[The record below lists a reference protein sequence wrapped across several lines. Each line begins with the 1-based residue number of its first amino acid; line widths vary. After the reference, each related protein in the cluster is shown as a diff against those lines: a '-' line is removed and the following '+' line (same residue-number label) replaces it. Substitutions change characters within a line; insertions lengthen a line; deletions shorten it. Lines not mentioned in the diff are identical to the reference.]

1 MSTVMGQIAS
11 VSVEIGGKEITFE
24 TGKLAKQA
32 DGAVVMRSGDTMVL
46 ATAVGRPE
54 AREGADF
61 FPLTIDVE
69 ERAYAA
75 GKIPGGFFKREGRA
89 TERATLTA
97 RMIDRPIRP
106 LWPKGFRNEVQV
118 ICTVL
123 SADLVTPHDILCI
136 NGASAALM
144 ISPLPFFGPV
154 GAVRVGR
161 IDGEFVLN
169 PTHEQ
174 NFEETSLDLI
184 VVGTKDGLTM
194 VEAGA
199 DEVPEDVLLEA
210 LDLAHQ
216 EIRKLC
222 EAQED
227 LRRQVGKAKWL
238 DQELTAELEE
248 SQGHAVWESLQAKGL
263 REGSAII
270 EELEDELAPELSMD
284 STEEDITRRMQV
296 RASLAAVLEKQ
307 RLAAVE
313 GPVREQFGDDLR
325 GLTEAEQDSKELK
338 SAKRHLLF
346 ERIVESVEL
355 PFPVGPATVDGEG
368 PVVKDS
374 VTKSY
379 VKKAAEAIYKDLVRK
394 KIAIDKRRPDGRGTD
409 EIRPIENE
417 VTVSPRAHGSALF
430 QRGQTQILTLCT
442 LGTAKEGQRIDD
454 LSLETDRRYMHHYN
468 FPPYSVGETGFMR
481 GPKRRDIGHGAL
493 AQRALEAMI
502 PPAED
507 FPYTIRLVSETLESN
522 GSSSMGS
529 VCGST
534 LALMDA
540 GVPIKA
546 PVSGIAMGLVKE
558 GDDYVI
564 LTDIQGA
571 EDHLGD
577 MDFKVAG
584 TKDGITA
591 LQMDIKIT
599 GVTQEIM
606 RGALDQAK
614 QARIFILDRMLEAL
628 PEARTELAPHAPRI
642 SSIQINPDFIGMVIG
657 KGGET
662 IRSLESEYDVQ
673 IDIEEDGTI
682 LVYATEGTKADAA
695 IAAIAA
701 LTKEPEVGDTFTGKV
716 VKTTQFGAF
725 VELKKGTDGLL
736 HVSNVGPGR
745 VAHIEDVMQRGDIV
759 DVLVQEVDKAR
770 GRIGLKLVHKHEDGR
785 LVEPEELIERAKS
798 APPRPPEE
806 ERPAPRRRP
815 WPQPRPAPRL
825 GSDPRGRREPPPQFL
840 ALSDGRRNGVAVGVA
855 DQPLAVGDRDR
866 LGAAVDAELRED
878 PLNVCCDRLLAD
890 HELGGDLPLAL
901 AAREQHEHL
910 ALARRQNRRRTRS
923 LVPHRAK
930 PVAWL
935 SPQERPD
942 AIGQL
947 LGVERLQDV
956 VVRSD
961 QKTSDPIEGFRARP
975 RHEHD
980 RDGFAVGVA
989 QLSAD
994 LVAGHP
1000 RQVDVQN
1007 HERRSHCARHVE
1019 RVVATRRLVHGAVDS
1034 QQRFDDERAAAVV
1047 IVDDQHRAAATRS
1060 AFQLLLVVPQVRG

>member
-1 MSTVMGQIAS
+1 MSTVMGQSAS
-11 VSVEIGGKEITFE
+11 VAVEIGGKEITFE
-24 TGKLAKQA
+24 TGRFAKQA
-32 DGAVVMRSGDTMVL
+32 DGAVVMRSGETMVL

-154 GAVRVGR
+154 GAVRIGR
-161 IDGEFVLN
+161 IDGELVVN
-169 PTHEQ
+169 PTHEE
-174 NFEETSLDLI
+174 NFEESSLDLI
-184 VVGTKDGLTM
+184 VVGTMEGLTM

-199 DEVPEDVLLEA
+199 DEVPEDALLEA
-210 LDLAHQ
+210 LELAHQ

-227 LRRQVGKAKWL
+227 LRRQAGKVKWL
-238 DQELTAELEE
+238 DLELNSEIE
-248 SQGHAVWESLQAKGL
+248 SSHGHAMWESLQAKGL
-263 REGSAII
+263 REGAAAVD
-270 EELEDELAPELSMD
+270 ELEDQLSPELSMD
-284 STEEDITRRMQV
+284 STEEDINRRMQV
-296 RASLAAVLEKQ
+296 RAGLAALLEKQ

-313 GPVREQFGDDLR
+313 GPIREQFEDDLR
-325 GLTEAEQDSKELK
+325 ALTDAEQDSKELK

-346 ERIVESVEL
+346 DRIVDTVEL
-355 PFPVGPATVDGEG
+355 PFPVGPATVDGEA
-368 PVVKDS
+368 PVVKDA

-394 KIAIDKRRPDGRGTD
+394 KIAIDKRRPDGRGAE
-409 EIRPIENE
+409 EIRPIECE
-417 VTVSPRAHGSALF
+417 VSVSPRAHGTGLF
-430 QRGQTQILTLCT
+430 QRGQTQVLSLLT

-454 LSLETDRRYMHHYN
+454 LSLETDRRFMHHYN

-493 AQRALEAMI
+493 AQRALEAVI

-507 FPYTIRLVSETLESN
+507 FPYTIRIVSETLESN

-584 TKDGITA
+584 TREGITA

-606 RGALDQAK
+606 RGALEQAK
-614 QARIFILDRMLEAL
+614 RAREFILDRMLEAL

-642 SSIQINPDFIGMVIG
+642 SSIQINPEFIGMVIG

-662 IRSLESEYDVQ
+662 IRSLESEFDVQ

-695 IAAIAA
+695 IAAIQA

-745 VAHIEDVMQRGDIV
+745 VAHIEDVITRGDML

-785 LVEPEELIERAKS
+785 LVEPAELIERAKN

-806 ERPAPRRRP
+806 ERPRGDRRGGRDRGPRR
-815 WPQPRPAPRL
+815 
-825 GSDPRGRREPPPQFL
+825 
-840 ALSDGRRNGVAVGVA
+840 N
-855 DQPLAVGDRDR
+855 
-866 LGAAVDAELRED
+866 
-878 PLNVCCDRLLAD
+878 
-890 HELGGDLPLAL
+890 
-901 AAREQHEHL
+901 
-910 ALARRQNRRRTRS
+910 
-923 LVPHRAK
+923 
-930 PVAWL
+930 
-935 SPQERPD
+935 
-942 AIGQL
+942 
-947 LGVERLQDV
+947 
-956 VVRSD
+956 
-961 QKTSDPIEGFRARP
+961 
-975 RHEHD
+975 
-980 RDGFAVGVA
+980 
-989 QLSAD
+989 
-994 LVAGHP
+994 
-1000 RQVDVQN
+1000 
-1007 HERRSHCARHVE
+1007 
-1019 RVVATRRLVHGAVDS
+1019 
-1034 QQRFDDERAAAVV
+1034 
-1047 IVDDQHRAAATRS
+1047 
-1060 AFQLLLVVPQVRG
+1060 